1 MISCRLCTMAP
12 RPHVAL
18 AACHQGAVS
27 PTTGN
32 HASPRRNTPCAPP
45 RRRIAKS
52 LVAVRRN
59 ALPQH
64 SPLVSSMHGAEAEE
78 GEREDNAERGWGRS
92 EQPEEAKEAEEA
104 QIETRRKGLQ
114 THTHTCKLSPK
125 PRGSCGRDMGYI
137 SKRGSR
143 RPKSRLFQN
152 ALTTPPSAVPPRMA
166 PCGVGISFRFA

>member
-1 MISCRLCTMAP
+1 MR
-12 RPHVAL
+12 
-18 AACHQGAVS
+18 
-27 PTTGN
+27 
-32 HASPRRNTPCAPP
+32 
-45 RRRIAKS
+45 
-52 LVAVRRN
+52 
-59 ALPQH
+59 
-64 SPLVSSMHGAEAEE
+64 
-78 GEREDNAERGWGRS
+78 EREDDAERGRGRS

-114 THTHTCKLSPK
+114 THTHTCILSPK